1 MRHAI
6 PARLV
11 LLTILALMVAGYAPA
26 QDNAEEVPPELP
38 PLEDVES
45 SADYVYDPVT
55 ESYVRRSLP
64 EPSEYVPLD
73 LNFRIG
79 VVGEYVKE
87 IMTAGGPQAQI
98 KNPLILIDPRNGEI
112 SVYAKNFPA
121 RILADSPNGSWI
133 VGVAASSSVE
143 GSSGSHRR
151 ECAVSLAMDE
161 GTINIIREFP
171 LFCSVQAFFS
181 PRDANVIYYSVNEPG
196 PVNSII
202 QYNLKTKDEIHMP
215 AEGNRFRMYG
225 LRPLEPRGIWIAD
238 PMSVAQYP
246 VLSLLS
252 LDDASQL
259 ARVEFPGA
267 SEVLASP
274 DGDALLA
281 VVSSSAESSLGYYMH
296 ADSSFHQVPG
306 LVLTRPTAKWVHSSS
321 AVIVKESTAT
331 RDRFLWIDLETGD
344 VRELWSDYFKI
355 SFWDISPEDDALVF
369 LIDSDSDPL
378 LYVLPLDTSQGA
390 LNRIRLKD
398 VSNVS
403 WLGCLNPPRSGGWL
417 DRLLPF

>member
-1 MRHAI
+1 MRHTIA
-6 PARLV
+6 ARLIV
-11 LLTILALMVAGYAPA
+11 LTILVLAAAGYAPA
-26 QDNAEEVPPELP
+26 QDGQQTPPPELP
-38 PLEDVES
+38 PLEDVLEGQQE
-45 SADYVYDPVT
+45 VP
-55 ESYVRRSLP
+55 P
-64 EPSEYVPLD
+64 YVPLN

-87 IMTAGGPQAQI
+87 IMTAGGPQEQI

-161 GTINIIREFP
+161 GAISIIREFP
-171 LFCSVQAFFS
+171 LFCAVQVYFS

-196 PVNSII
+196 PVNNIVR
-202 QYNLKTKDEIHMP
+202 YNLKTKDESSLP
-215 AEGNRFRMYG
+215 AEGNRFRLYG
-225 LRPLEPRGIWIAD
+225 LRPIEPRGLWIAD

-274 DGDALLA
+274 DGDTLLA
-281 VVSSSAESSLGYYMH
+281 VVSSSAEASLGYYVH
-296 ADSSFHQVPG
+296 EDHSFHQVPG
-306 LVLTRPTAKWVHSSS
+306 LVLTRPTAKWVNRSN

-331 RDRFLWIDLETGD
+331 RDRFLWIDLETGEL
-344 VRELWSDYFKI
+344 RELWSDYAKI

-369 LIDSDSDPL
+369 LIDSDADPL
-378 LYVLPLDTSQGA
+378 LCVIPIDPAQGA
-390 LNRIRLKD
+390 PNVIKLKD

-403 WLGCLNPPRSGGWL
+403 WLGCLNPPRGGGWL